1 MSSSITRHRHRRR
14 GVVALTLAAVLVA
27 GTAACSSTTEVT
39 DPTTTVQ
46 AGAPDELPTATS
58 PPGTAVDEDDD
69 GPGTTRRGDDGP
81 DEDPNEDPNER
92 PTGDETAQDYADAL
106 VASYD
111 SSSSS
116 DEVFSRDVV
125 ECVSPIWVDAIGVE
139 TFQDAGIAPADIADG
154 SSDLDDI
161 TLDQAAAEAI
171 VDSLPVCGLALFDLF
186 VDGLGSRVSEDPA
199 KLACVEGAV
208 SEAQIRA
215 VLIDQI
221 RGEETSDPEDLVAQC
236 LI

>member
-1 MSSSITRHRHRRR
+1 MSDPTTRRRR
-14 GVVALTLAAVLVA
+14 GVAALTLGAALLV
-27 GTAACSSTTEVT
+27 GTAACSSTSEVT

-46 AGAPDELPTATS
+46 AGAPDELPSATS
-58 PPGTAVDEDDD
+58 PPGTAGDDDDD
-69 GPGTTRRGDDGP
+69 GPGTTRGDDDGP
-81 DEDPNEDPNER
+81 DQG

-111 SSSSS
+111 ASSSP

-125 ECVSPIWVDAIGVE
+125 ECVSPVWVDAIGVE

-171 VDSLPVCGLALFDLF
+171 VDSLPDCGLPLFDLF
-186 VDGLGSRVSEDPA
+186 VDGLGSRVQDDPA
-199 KLACVEGAV
+199 TLACVEGAV
-208 SEAQIRA
+208 TDAQIRA
-215 VLIDQI
+215 ALIEQV
-221 RGEETSDPEDLVAQC
+221 RGEESDDPEDLVAQC

>member
-1 MSSSITRHRHRRR
+1 MSDPTTRHRHRRR

-27 GTAACSSTTEVT
+27 GTAACSSETEVT

-58 PPGTAVDEDDD
+58 PPGTAGDDDDD
-69 GPGTTRRGDDGP
+69 GPGTTRGDD
-81 DEDPNEDPNER
+81 DDPNPG

-111 SSSSS
+111 ESSSS
-116 DEVFSRDVV
+116 DEVFTRDVV
-125 ECVSPIWVDAIGVE
+125 ECVAPIWVDAIGVA

-154 SSDLDDI
+154 SSGLDDL
-161 TLDQAAAEAI
+161 TLDEAAAEDI
-171 VDSLPVCGLALFDLF
+171 VDSLPACGLPLFDLF
-186 VDGLGSRVSEDPA
+186 VDGLGSRVSDDPA

-208 SEAQIRA
+208 SEAQIRT
-215 VLIDQI
+215 VLIEQI
-221 RGEETSDPEDLVAQC
+221 QGEETSDPEDLVAQC